1 MIYTKIRKILIILFI
16 QAVLTGGLLAQPGS
30 SYNSKFMN
38 QSIPDM
44 MSPGQK
50 YNLIITFENSGRT
63 TWIPGEVK
71 LRIYSD
77 EDRMKSIWSVSEI
90 DLSNKIDPGSSI
102 SFMINLVAPASEGV
116 YHFISQLYNTAG
128 YFGETGKQLEISVN
142 KETGRTDSFNSSAF
156 VEQTVPS
163 VMEAGKPYKI
173 MISYT
178 NTGNTSWIKG
188 SYRLVM
194 LDAAGNYM
202 TGINWG
208 KFTVSLDENIKP
220 GSSKVFN
227 FEIIPVEAGTYTLQ
241 WRMAS
246 SETGLFGDATNPA
259 VVKVNPVVKKKN
271 EGKSGKQ

>member
-1 MIYTKIRKILIILFI
+1 ML
-16 QAVLTGGLLAQPGS
+16 
-30 SYNSKFMN
+30 
-38 QSIPDM
+38 
-44 MSPGQK
+44 
-50 YNLIITFENSGRT
+50 
-63 TWIPGEVK
+63 
-71 LRIYSD
+71 
-77 EDRMKSIWSVSEI
+77 KSIWSVSEI
-90 DLSNKIDPGSSI
+90 DLTNKIDPGTSV
-102 SFMINLVAPASEGV
+102 SFLIDLVAPETEGV
-116 YHFISQLYNTAG
+116 YHFNSQLYNSAG
-128 YFGETGKQLEISVN
+128 YFGETGKQLEISVS
-142 KETGRTDSFNSSAF
+142 KEIGITESYNSSAF

-163 VMEAGKPYKI
+163 VMEAGKPYKV

-178 NTGNTSWIKG
+178 NTGKTSWIKG

-202 TGINWG
+202 TGTNWG

-227 FEIIPVEAGTYTLQ
+227 FEIVPVEAGTYTLQ